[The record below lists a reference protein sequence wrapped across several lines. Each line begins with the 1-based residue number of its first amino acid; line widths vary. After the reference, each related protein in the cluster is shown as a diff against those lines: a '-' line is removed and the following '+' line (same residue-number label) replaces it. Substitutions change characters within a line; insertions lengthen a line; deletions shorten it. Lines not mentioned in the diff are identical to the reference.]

1 MIVKILKS
9 YFIVFLLG
17 ICLTGCEKPAATPEE
32 EPGEVIEGKAKLS
45 FYEGSSIGTT
55 YDITSLTVNSKSIET
70 GWLTDCDPKR
80 TYEPTA
86 SDKQAATLP
95 YTVHFKKIGLS
106 GITTGQNSGSVKL
119 AGMLNTCNNVELV
132 AQGGTIVL
140 VPKY

>member
-1 MIVKILKS
+1 MSIKILKS
-9 YFIVFLLG
+9 CLTIFLLG
-17 ICLTGCEKPAATPEE
+17 ISLTACEKPAASPEDDPE
-32 EPGEVIEGKAKLS
+32 EVIEGKAKLS

-86 SDKQAATLP
+86 SDKQATTLS
-95 YTVHFKKIGLS
+95 YTVNFKKIGTS
-106 GITTGQNSGSVKL
+106 GITNGQNSGSVKL
-119 AGMLNTCNNVELV
+119 SGMLNTCNNVELV